1 MERSEILGNTEYK
14 KDRIMI
20 QKQEYADLYQEM
32 ELLEEHGI
40 HIMLDGTPVTAFR
53 VVQAHMIK
61 EEGTYMRDYVLD
73 AKGHLQEIRFNN
85 IR

>member
-1 MERSEILGNTEYK
+1 MERSENLGNTEYI

-61 EEGTYMRDYVLD
+61 EDGTYMRDYVLD